1 MLSGGSKSNACV
13 NELVQAGDET
23 ASCNERGQMI
33 LNLSYREML

>member
-13 NELVQAGDET
+13 NDWYKRAMKQQVAM
-23 ASCNERGQMI
+23 RGVQMI